1 MTRKRFV
8 KLAMSHGFSRN
19 EAECLS
25 HYVNAFGSYSN
36 LYAHNKSRMHI
47 KRWIR
52 DAQDTASK
60 IVKTI
65 IDFTNS
71 WKSILTL

>member
-8 KLAMSHGFSRN
+8 KLAMAHGFSRN

-25 HYVNAFGSYSN
+25 QGVSVFGSYSK
-36 LYAHNKSRMHI
+36 LYEHNKSRMHI
-47 KRWIR
+47 KRWTR
-52 DAQDTASK
+52 DVQDTAAK
-60 IVKTI
+60 IVNTI